1 MLTEP
6 SKLNVLRDQQNGN
19 IPSIQDHIPPSE
31 SNHTSSIDTTST
43 PFANSSN
50 LRNGSVSVE
59 NGTTRGFEAY
69 ETLSSESN
77 NLEGEL

>member
-1 MLTEP
+1 MLAEP
-6 SKLNVLRDQQNGN
+6 SKLNVLRNQQNGN
-19 IPSIQDHIPPSE
+19 VPHIDDDIPSSE
-31 SNHTSSIDTTST
+31 SNHTSSIDTYAT

-50 LRNGSVSVE
+50 LRNGSVTLE

-77 NLEGEL
+77 DLEGEL